1 MGRSRLLA
9 LVALVALV
17 LVAPAG
23 WPSAQAADA
32 GLVLEALRVLR
43 ARYVDPVEPAPLLN
57 GALDG
62 LRAALAAAGVAT
74 PVPPLGSDVR
84 GLDAAFRARFDAA
97 AAAAAGRLSRTALS
111 YAAIRGMTAVLR
123 DSHTGFLPPDANRE
137 RQLRQRGQPG
147 FTGAGIVLLERA
159 GRFYVRDVIPGGP
172 AARAGV
178 RRFDRIA
185 RIGAVSTGGMQ
196 VEQVAGAIRG
206 PAGTPVTLVLDR
218 PGRAGPLAVTLTR
231 APIQVPAVFAARVL
245 PDGIGYLQF
254 YQFSARSGREFRGA
268 LADLVRKGARA
279 VVLDLRGN
287 TGGYVHELAAAL
299 GALLPPGRPIL
310 RETNRGGRTEIVHTA
325 GSPVLP
331 AGWPVVVLVD
341 EATAS
346 AAELL
351 AAALREHLGAPVVG
365 TPTGG
370 AVEASVVLDLSDGS
384 ALSVT
389 VQRLATG
396 LGQRLEGVGLRPDHA
411 VALAAADLDRGVDP
425 QLLRALAV
433 AAERVRPAAASRRE
447 GPPGGR
453 TP

>member
-1 MGRSRLLA
+1 MARGRLLA
-9 LVALVALV
+9 LLALVSVA

-23 WPSAQAADA
+23 RPRAQAADA
-32 GLVLEALRVLR
+32 GLVLEALRILR
-43 ARYVDPVEPAPLLN
+43 ARYVDPVAPAPLLN

-62 LRAALAAAGVAT
+62 MRAALAAAGVTVAM
-74 PVPPLGSDVR
+74 PPLGA
-84 GLDAAFRARFDAA
+84 DAGPPEAACRIRFDAA

-111 YAAIRGMTAVLR
+111 YAAIRGMTAALR
-123 DSHTGFLPPDANRE
+123 DSHTGFLTPEANRE

-147 FTGAGIVLLERA
+147 FTGAGIVLLARE

-178 RRFDRIA
+178 QRFDRIA
-185 RIGAVSTGGMQ
+185 RIDALSTGGMQ

-206 PAGTPVTLVLDR
+206 PAGTAVTLVLDR
-218 PGRAGPLAVTLTR
+218 PGRAAPLTVTLAR
-231 APIQVPAVFAARVL
+231 APIQVPAVFAVRVL
-245 PDGIGYLQF
+245 PGGIGYLQF
-254 YQFSARSGREFRGA
+254 YQFTARSGRAFRAA
-268 LADLVRKGARA
+268 LDGLVRQGARA
-279 VVLDLRGN
+279 LVVDLRGN
-287 TGGYVHELAAAL
+287 AGGYVHELAAAL

-310 RETNRGGRTEIVHTA
+310 RETSRGGRTETVYTA
-325 GSPVLP
+325 GRPVLP

-351 AAALREHLGAPVVG
+351 AAALREHLRAPVVG
-365 TPTGG
+365 TPTAG

-411 VALAAADLDRGVDP
+411 VALAAADLDRGLDT
-425 QLLRALAV
+425 QLLRALTV
-433 AAERVRPAAASRRE
+433 AAERARPAAESRR
-447 GPPGGR
+447 GGAGSGR